1 MNGRRGHGEGSVY
14 HRTSDGRWVGVL
26 DLGWSG
32 GKRRRRTVY
41 GKTRGEVA
49 AGLKALQ
56 RSQEY
61 GVDLLAK
68 RRSLSEWLDEWMRD
82 VKALDGTR
90 GTTIDR
96 YRVAINKHLKPG
108 LGRIRLDKLNP
119 RDVQLFVGSLA
130 GTMSPASVVKI
141 HAVLRSSLSD
151 AERLSLVPRNVA
163 KSVRVPSIPRSH
175 RRSLTMAD
183 GKQLLAA
190 SRGDRIEGVLV
201 LALAMGMRRSE
212 ILGLRWEDVSIEDR
226 TLTVRQTLVRSGGQ
240 LRLSQPKTDLSYR
253 PLPLPAIAVR
263 TLEAQRVRQAKDR
276 IRMGRDWQDFG
287 LVFTTFLGTPL
298 EPRNINRRFEELREE
313 LGVPWLR
320 LHDLRHGC
328 ATFLLGSGIEPRT
341 VMEILGH
348 STIRLTMDL
357 YGHVLPERLRVAADA
372 MDQALEG

>member
-1 MNGRRGHGEGSVY
+1 MNGRRGHGEGSIY
-14 HRTSDGRWVGVL
+14 HRASDGRWVGVL

-41 GKTRGEVA
+41 GRTRGEVA

-68 RRSLSEWLDEWMRD
+68 RRSVSEWLDEWMRD

-130 GTMSPASVVKI
+130 GQMSPASVVKI

-175 RRSLTMAD
+175 RRSLTMAE

-190 SRGDRIEGVLV
+190 ARGDRIEGVLV

-212 ILGLRWEDVSIEDR
+212 ILGLRWEDVSIEER

-240 LRLSQPKTDLSYR
+240 LHLSAAEDESVVPAASVAGDCGQGVGGAAGPAGEGPDPDGQGLAGLR
-253 PLPLPAIAVR
+253 PGLHHVPRYAVR
-263 TLEAQRVRQAKDR
+263 AQEHQSAVSRSSARSWVCRGCGCMICGTAAPR
-276 IRMGRDWQDFG
+276 SCWGVGSSRGR
-287 LVFTTFLGTPL
+287 
-298 EPRNINRRFEELREE
+298 
-313 LGVPWLR
+313 
-320 LHDLRHGC
+320 
-328 ATFLLGSGIEPRT
+328 
-341 VMEILGH
+341 
-348 STIRLTMDL
+348 
-357 YGHVLPERLRVAADA
+357 
-372 MDQALEG
+372 